1 MSKKDNNP
9 SLSEAV
15 FMANMLEILD
25 TNNCLPDNAKEI
37 VKSVEASIVAVKA
50 SEEFNH
56 LFKCNGW
63 AINDYLPAECI
74 VNSVNAVSRHDL
86 VGAELILIDG
96 VSAALDM
103 FIMHLQSAP
112 EFQAREKIFS
122 TAKRLYETEEYL
134 AVIPLLL
141 IAMDGTVNDIANLG
155 LFAQGVD
162 LDVWDS
168 ITQHS
173 EALSYIHSEFLTK
186 NRTKTNKEEISLPYR
201 NGILHGRD
209 INFGNKL
216 LAAKCWNLLFIL
228 RTWYRD
234 KQDVSYKLKQR
245 AERENSHEK
254 SALFQRYVSSFVK
267 RRYSF
272 NIDFLENSPSN
283 TCYNFLQAW
292 KNKQWGK
299 IVPLMSY
306 SAGKHI
312 GKEAKSIKDI
322 YEKFILDEF
331 SISEIEH
338 NAAYVANVL
347 CRLVV
352 KTEERI
358 EKYTLMI
365 RCVYSDDQCDIL
377 PDGHPE
383 GRWYVI
389 QNSLSKILFKKH
401 DKEI

>member
-1 MSKKDNNP
+1 
-9 SLSEAV
+9 
-15 FMANMLEILD
+15 MANMLEMLD
-25 TNNCLPDNAKEI
+25 ANNCLPNNAKEI
-37 VKSVEASIVAVKA
+37 VKDVKVSIKAVNA
-50 SEEFNH
+50 SEKFNH
-56 LFKCNGW
+56 LLKCNGW
-63 AINDYLPAECI
+63 AINGYLPVECI
-74 VNSVNAVSRHDL
+74 INSVDAASLHDL
-86 VGAELILIDG
+86 VSAELILIDG

-122 TAKRLYETEEYL
+122 TAKRLYEAEEYL

-168 ITQHS
+168 ITHHS

-186 NRTKTNKEEISLPYR
+186 NRTKTNKEEILLPYR

-216 LAAKCWNLLFIL
+216 LAAKCWNLLFTL

-234 KQDVSYKLKQR
+234 KQDVSCKLKQR

-254 SALFQRYVSSFVK
+254 SALFQRHASSFIK

-272 NIDFLENSPSN
+272 NINFSENSPSN

-299 IVPLMSY
+299 IVPLMWHSI
-306 SAGKHI
+306 GKHI
-312 GKEAKSIKDI
+312 GKEAKSTKGT
-322 YEKFILDEF
+322 YEKFILNEF

-338 NAAYVANVL
+338 DAAISANVL
-347 CRLVV
+347 CSLMA

-358 EKYTLMI
+358 EKYDLVI
-365 RCVYSDDQCDIL
+365 HCVYSDDHCDIL
-377 PDGHPE
+377 PDGHPD
-383 GRWYVI
+383 GRWYI
-389 QNSLSKILFKKH
+389 MQNSLSKILFK
-401 DKEI
+401 